1 MSAKG
6 DTPTARV
13 ALVTG
18 SSRGLGRATAL
29 RLAHGGHAV
38 AVHYARG
45 EAAARAVVDEIEAG
59 GGRAIAFGADVADP
73 DACSDLIA
81 RVQEAFGR
89 LDVLVNN
96 AGVTRDGLVLRLK
109 RDAWDEVLATNL
121 SSAFHLTKP
130 ALRGMLRAGWGRVV
144 NVASVVALMGNAG
157 QANYVAAKAGLI
169 GLTKTLARE
178 YGGKGVTV
186 NAVAPGFIESD
197 MTDAL
202 PEAVR
207 AGYLQQIPVGRF
219 GRPEEVAAA
228 IAYLVSDDAGYV
240 NGQTLTIDGGLFTG

>member
-1 MSAKG
+1 
-6 DTPTARV
+6 
-13 ALVTG
+13 
-18 SSRGLGRATAL
+18 
-29 RLAHGGHAV
+29 
-38 AVHYARG
+38 
-45 EAAARAVVDEIEAG
+45 
-59 GGRAIAFGADVADP
+59 
-73 DACSDLIA
+73 
-81 RVQEAFGR
+81 
-89 LDVLVNN
+89 
-96 AGVTRDGLVLRLK
+96 
-109 RDAWDEVLATNL
+109 
-121 SSAFHLTKP
+121 
-130 ALRGMLRAGWGRVV
+130 
-144 NVASVVALMGNAG
+144 VALMGNAG

-219 GRPEEVAAA
+219 GRPEEVAGA
-228 IAYLVSDDAGYV
+228 IAYLVSDDAAYV